1 MNASVS
7 HSESSASED
16 FKKSFSRRIEAVTA
30 AAARVAGRVSQ
41 LRDTLYLNVN
51 DVGHPAL
58 AQFIKAH
65 QNYLSARL
73 SSISVELGSQWA
85 DRIVE
90 ESALFEEIDRVQLFI
105 DLIGLHHIEPCIDE
119 ANYGGSTVKTFEE
132 WCLEMARKESGQEV
146 RAGNFGL
153 QADQQK

>member
-1 MNASVS
+1 M
-7 HSESSASED
+7 
-16 FKKSFSRRIEAVTA
+16 
-30 AAARVAGRVSQ
+30 AGRVSQ
-41 LRDTLYLNVN
+41 LRDTLSLNVN

-73 SSISVELGSQWA
+73 SSIGVELGSYWN

-90 ESALFEEIDRVQLFI
+90 ESALFEKIDRAQLFV
-105 DLIGLHHIEPCIDE
+105 DLIGLHHIEDQVDE
-119 ANYGGSTVKTFEE
+119 IHHPGPTTKTFED
-132 WCLEMARKESGQEV
+132 WCLEMSQKEHGQEV

-153 QADQQK
+153 QES